1 MGYARAGAGEPPLS
15 DEQIL
20 AARYEIDIAGAT
32 FAVTP
37 HMKLA

>member
-1 MGYARAGAGEPPLS
+1 MGYARSDVALTDEVLLGAKY
-15 DEQIL
+15 Q
-20 AARYEIDIAGAT
+20 IDIAGRH